1 MKLKPLIL
9 KKIKK
14 NQKEKEF
21 KMNDK
26 KELITYPWSEK
37 NIDAFENLL
46 NTAIHYSEKQG
57 NIYLSPYNLVYIML
71 YSAFLKGLNYSE
83 DYGNFDGACSVSLIA
98 GGGLLLDNEDG
109 ITVTTEAQKNELVL
123 ALTGIEN
130 CQVGVFQFEW
140 EDKEAFRISYACE
153 LYLSDNPI
161 DLKLVKL
168 SQKAEEI
175 AHVLKKFCAKYSN
188 RYDK

>member
-1 MKLKPLIL
+1 
-9 KKIKK
+9 
-14 NQKEKEF
+14 
-21 KMNDK
+21 MNDK
-26 KELITYPWSEK
+26 KESITYPWSEE
-37 NIDAFENLL
+37 NIDAFESSL

-57 NIYLSPYNLVYIML
+57 NIYLSPYNQVYIML

-130 CQVGVFQFEW
+130 CQVGIFQFEW
-140 EDKEAFRISYACE
+140 EDKEAFRISYSCE
-153 LYLSDNPI
+153 LHLNDEPI
-161 DLKLVKL
+161 DLKLIKL
-168 SQKAEEI
+168 SQKAEAI
-175 AHVLKKFCAKYSN
+175 AHVLKEFGAKYPE
-188 RYDK
+188 RYNKIQGGKDEK